1 MAMDDLTVAALHLDA
16 LNPREWGVYYSTYTE
31 KWYVH
36 AKGLNLTDGS
46 FLTGTSVHRLT
57 PGRAVIEFVEEL
69 KAEGQGSQVVSVEA
83 RGQRRYYRWNGVTFA
98 EVPDFL
104 LPWADNT

>member
-1 MAMDDLTVAALHLDA
+1 MTTDDEPQT
-16 LNPREWGVYYSTYTE
+16 STYNYIIVRVKE
-31 KWYVH
+31 
-36 AKGLNLTDGS
+36 DGRS
-46 FLTGTSVHRLT
+46 ADMTNAGNIRKAIIQ
-57 PGRAVIEFVEEL
+57 AVIAYVEEL